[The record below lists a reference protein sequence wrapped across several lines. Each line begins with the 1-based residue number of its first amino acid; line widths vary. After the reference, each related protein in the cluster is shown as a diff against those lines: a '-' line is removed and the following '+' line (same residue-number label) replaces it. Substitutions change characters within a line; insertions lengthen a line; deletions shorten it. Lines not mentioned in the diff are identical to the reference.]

1 MGMRPVAADALIVKE
16 GRIVLVKRGKE
27 PFEGKWVLPGG
38 FVDAGESVEEAC
50 VREAKEETGL
60 DVQVKELVGVFS
72 NPERDPRGTVGIAFL
87 CGVIGGELKGGDD
100 AREAEWFSLERLP
113 ELAFDHG
120 EIINMI
126 KR

>member
-1 MGMRPVAADALIVKE
+1 MGMRPVAADALIVNE
-16 GRIVLVKRGKE
+16 GKLVLVKRGNA
-27 PFEGKWVLPGG
+27 PFEGKWAIPGG
-38 FVDAGESVEEAC
+38 FVDSGESVEEAC

-60 DVQVKELVGVFS
+60 KVRVKELVGVFS
-72 NPERDPRGTVGIAFL
+72 NPGRDPRGTVGIAFL
-87 CGVIGGELKGGDD
+87 CEVIDGELRGGDD
-100 AREAEWFSLERLP
+100 AKEAKWFSLDGLP